1 MNKIVVIT
9 TLVVVSLAVFLIAT
23 FIFNP
28 SKISKEVKVSP
39 IISSN
44 YKLDCTGFWEDNP
57 LCVERNNAIRALQEL
72 EYAIEETQKII
83 DNENDLKFQGAKVYK
98 NEGDNLFRDEFYYK
112 AENKYKE
119 ALTILNEIKL
129 TNKNK
134 IEGLRNKAIIAYN
147 EDKLNEALNYFE
159 ELDSL
164 ITDEEVSSYIVKI
177 NNRNEIIKLNNKAKE
192 LLNNQQF
199 DESKVTIFKS
209 ISLDKD
215 YIPSINLK
223 DEILK
228 KEKDFN
234 FFNYINDT
242 YAYIDELNFKKARN
256 SLSQARALYPNSEEV
271 NQVEVRLKINEKENI
286 VKALMQNIDNS
297 VKKEAWKAA
306 MKNINELVNINSSM
320 VDPDK
325 IKRIKDILNFINLAD
340 IHLLKPDRLS
350 SKNVFDEALKN
361 YELGKILINNS
372 TPKLANKVSKLETL
386 IKEYS
391 KRIDITFISNN
402 ETYFD
407 IERFKNF
414 DPFREFT
421 ISVRPGNY
429 TFIAK
434 KPGVEAYRKEVKI
447 KSTDTNKVIS
457 VICDTSC
464 SIN

>member
-256 SLSQARALYPNSEEV
+256 SLSQAKALYPNSEEV

-297 VKKEAWKAA
+297 VKKEAWEAA

-320 VDPDK
+320 VDPGK

-372 TPKLANKVSKLETL
+372 TPKLANKVSKLESL

-434 KPGVEAYRKEVKI
+434 KTWR
-447 KSTDTNKVIS
+447 
-457 VICDTSC
+457 
-464 SIN
+464 

>member
-1 MNKIVVIT
+1 MNKILVIAA
-9 TLVVVSLAVFLIAT
+9 LVAVSLAVFLIAT
-23 FIFNP
+23 FLFNP
-28 SKISKEVKVSP
+28 SKISKNEKVSP

-44 YKLDCTGFWEDNP
+44 YNLDCTGFWEGNP

-72 EYAIEETQKII
+72 EYTIEETQNII

-119 ALTILNEIKL
+119 ALTILNEIKVS
-129 TNKNK
+129 NENK
-134 IEGLRNKAIIAYN
+134 IEGLRNKAIIAYK
-147 EDKLNEALNYFE
+147 EDNLNEALIYFE

-164 ITDEEVSSYIVKI
+164 ITDDEVSSYIVKI
-177 NNRNEIIKLNNKAKE
+177 NNRNEIIKLNSKAKE
-192 LLNNQQF
+192 FLNNQQF

-209 ISLDKD
+209 LSLDKD

-256 SLSQARALYPNSEEV
+256 SLSQAKALYPNSEEV

-320 VDPDK
+320 VDPGK
-325 IKRIKDILNFINLAD
+325 IKRIKDIISFINLAD

-350 SKNVFDEALKN
+350 SKNVLDEALKN

-372 TPKLANKVSKLETL
+372 TPKLANKVSKLEVL
-386 IKEYS
+386 IQEYS

>member
-9 TLVVVSLAVFLIAT
+9 ALVVVSLAVFLIAT

-72 EYAIEETQKII
+72 EYTIEETQKII

-147 EDKLNEALNYFE
+147 EDKLNEALNYFK

-256 SLSQARALYPNSEEV
+256 SLSQAKALYPNSEEV

-320 VDPDK
+320 VDPGK
-325 IKRIKDILNFINLAD
+325 IKRIKDIISFINLAD